1 MESLSISLESITS
14 IVKDHKLLLL
24 LFYNNDCLGCT
35 GRAIPFAHQLDQEFP
50 ELKVVGVHSNF
61 GKRAAHNEQELL
73 SIFRAA
79 QAPFELFIDADHQLY
94 DALNCEGTPHW
105 ALFDARGSS
114 CYPSLV
120 RRAMHKIVCCI
131 FWKNISRMFKEISL
145 ASGFK
150 NRQYRL
156 GMDDW

>member
-35 GRAIPFAHQLDQEFP
+35 GRAIPFAHQLNQEFP

-73 SIFRAA
+73 SIFRTA
-79 QAPFELFIDADHQLY
+79 QAPFELFIDVDHQLY

-105 ALFDARGSS
+105 ALFDVRGEQLLSVFGS
-114 CYPSLV
+114 QGN
-120 RRAMHKIVCCI
+120 AQ
-131 FWKNISRMFKEISL
+131 
-145 ASGFK
+145 
-150 NRQYRL
+150 NRLLYFLEEYFQ
-156 GMDDW
+156 DV